1 MGKKKNRGSSAAKS
15 SKSAPEKSAKAPETP
30 IEAPVVQ
37 AKPTRTIRRK
47 RVEEFNLIQPK
58 PHPISSLSLSSC
70 PSEASTQTA
79 SAQSED
85 TAETAEHA
93 TQADS
98 STTVTEGS
106 QAEPIEQ
113 ATEPVD
119 RTDVAEE
126 KSEAQNEPAA
136 TTPADDRDPRL
147 SGLGKAVIA
156 PPPES
161 LPSRSKPSA
170 KVRRVCIQSNDD
182 NSDARRGKGQ

>member
-1 MGKKKNRGSSAAKS
+1 MSDPRRRALMGKKKNRGSSAAKS

-47 RVEEFNLIQPK
+47 RVEESQLDSAEATSNLVVEPVE
-58 PHPISSLSLSSC
+58 LSD
-70 PSEASTQTA
+70 SEASTQTA

-106 QAEPIEQ
+106 QAEPIER

-147 SGLGKAVIA
+147 SGL
-156 PPPES
+156 
-161 LPSRSKPSA
+161 A
-170 KVRRVCIQSNDD
+170 KL
-182 NSDARRGKGQ
+182 